1 MSNLIELR
9 KDQVV
14 EPQDWL
20 SNLLSERDDL
30 SHGLLELSYKKEIE
44 YWKRGYK
51 EATTIY
57 ADDVGELYDRI
68 RRLEVVAS
76 VLAGTILG
84 SIIGYLI
91 RAVTGWGF

>member
-1 MSNLIELR
+1 MNNLIELR

-14 EPQDWL
+14 EPKDFL
-20 SNLLSERDDL
+20 GELLSERENL
-30 SHGLLELSYKKEIE
+30 SHGLLELSYQREIE

-51 EATTIY
+51 KASTIY
-57 ADDVGELYDRI
+57 ADDMGELYDRI

-84 SIIGYLI
+84 SVIGYLI
-91 RAVTGWGF
+91 RAITGWGL